1 MISSTAKA
9 QASRSEGFLWSDIK
23 QMTIPGTC
31 CRCFLPCILP
41 ILKWPSRS
49 LGAGSHSVHEVIC
62 KDWGSIQGFKS
73 TQNILNSLQLYSP
86 EALDDIAQEGC
97 NCLNIVLWP
106 RMMTDSPPPFDCSL
120 ISLKSIK
127 YLLENVDDYRKM
139 WKVSWVFYLH
149 SFINLLHVAFGMS
162 LQIAWC
168 WGNRITVIESHE
180 NIINVIFS
188 CCFFLAWC
196 SRNFHKLCLG
206 SLMLL

>member
-1 MISSTAKA
+1 MILISSTAKA

-106 RMMTDSPPPFDCSL
+106 RMMTNPPPSIVDWYPWSQSSTYWRTLTITGRCGRSHGFFTSILSL
-120 ISLKSIK
+120 T
-127 YLLENVDDYRKM
+127 Y
-139 WKVSWVFYLH
+139 F
-149 SFINLLHVAFGMS
+149 
-162 LQIAWC
+162 
-168 WGNRITVIESHE
+168 T
-180 NIINVIFS
+180 
-188 CCFFLAWC
+188 
-196 SRNFHKLCLG
+196 
-206 SLMLL
+206 